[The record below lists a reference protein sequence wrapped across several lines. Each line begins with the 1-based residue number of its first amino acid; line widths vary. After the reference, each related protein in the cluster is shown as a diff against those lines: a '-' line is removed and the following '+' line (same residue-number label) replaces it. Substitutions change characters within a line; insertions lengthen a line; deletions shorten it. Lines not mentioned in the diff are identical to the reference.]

1 VIGTEHAERSSGT
14 CSGGLSN
21 LAAALADAAEARQAT
36 QEAEAR
42 LQLLTDATTA
52 ISGALDPDEAVHR
65 LTRLAVPA
73 FADWCLVALVDGE
86 DDAIVVH
93 HRDPTN
99 VGAVAAL
106 RQHILDTRR
115 ATPAVRQVLAD
126 GRSTVVEVVTDALL
140 EAYVED
146 AVRRDA
152 YRALGMCSVVI
163 APLWARGRVIGNVSF
178 VIGDPGRRPY
188 SPADA
193 ATATE
198 LAQRTALTLDNAR
211 LINRER
217 AAAET
222 LQRSLL
228 PALPDIA
235 GLSIA
240 ARYLPA
246 NNRAQ
251 VGGDWYDVLPLPDG
265 SIGIAVGDVMG
276 HDLEAAAAMGQL
288 RSVLRG
294 YAWDGDQPAPVL
306 SRLDRLVNGLE
317 MAQLATAVYGRLRLS
332 EPGSA
337 QAQLEYANAGHLP
350 PVLRMPDGATSLLDG
365 AHAPMIGLPV
375 LFDRSQET
383 VAVAPGSTLVLYT
396 DGLVESRELSTD
408 DGIATLRAALEQA
421 PAAATPDELCDLVLA
436 AMSTGEQTDDLALL
450 ILRLD
455 G

>member
-1 VIGTEHAERSSGT
+1 MS
-14 CSGGLSN
+14 GLSRRC
-21 LAAALADAAEARQAT
+21 AST
-36 QEAEAR
+36 SSTPGGR
-42 LQLLTDATTA
+42 LPL
-52 ISGALDPDEAVHR
+52 SG
-65 LTRLAVPA
+65 
-73 FADWCLVALVDGE
+73 
-86 DDAIVVH
+86 
-93 HRDPTN
+93 
-99 VGAVAAL
+99 
-106 RQHILDTRR
+106 
-115 ATPAVRQVLAD
+115 QVLAD

-306 SRLDRLVNGLE
+306 SRLDRLVNGLD
-317 MAQLATAVYGRLRLS
+317 MAQGGHRRVRAPAPERARTR
-332 EPGSA
+332 
-337 QAQLEYANAGHLP
+337 AGAAR
-350 PVLRMPDGATSLLDG
+350 V
-365 AHAPMIGLPV
+365 
-375 LFDRSQET
+375 
-383 VAVAPGSTLVLYT
+383 
-396 DGLVESRELSTD
+396 RERRTP
-408 DGIATLRAALEQA
+408 AARAADA
-421 PAAATPDELCDLVLA
+421 RRGDIPA
-436 AMSTGEQTDDLALL
+436 
-450 ILRLD
+450 
-455 G
+455 